1 MDRLKSLILKN
12 TGLKLLSLFFALIL
26 WFYVNAKGMLET
38 NYVVPLGYRNLP
50 SSLVMVGEPVDYVD
64 IRVKA
69 REGIQNQSTPQ
80 HISAVVDLSGAKPGE
95 AVFYLSE
102 KNVQAPTH
110 VEILRV
116 SPRVIKVRLEPVVTK
131 RVGVVAELVGKP
143 AQGRVVKKIDVD
155 PSVVTVLGAQS
166 LVNPLQ
172 KVSTAPIDLT
182 GAHSTFSK
190 EVSLKPL
197 GKEVRV
203 VEQGPLVVRVILGE
217 ER

>member
-80 HISAVVDLSGAKPGE
+80 QISAVVDLSGAKPGE

-102 KNVQAPTH
+102 KNVQAPAH

-116 SPRVIKVRLEPVVTK
+116 SPRIIKVRLEPVVTK
-131 RVGVVAELVGKP
+131 RVGVVAELVRKP
-143 AQGRVVKKIDVD
+143 RSEKHT
-155 PSVVTVLGAQS
+155 SEL
-166 LVNPLQ
+166 
-172 KVSTAPIDLT
+172 
-182 GAHSTFSK
+182 H
-190 EVSLKPL
+190 
-197 GKEVRV
+197 
-203 VEQGPLVVRVILGE
+203 
-217 ER
+217 